1 MENIIA
7 IISQKMKLIIGDMTP
22 LSLQGIIRVRADD
35 VRDIG
40 LMEIDHS
47 VFTTQHRQRM
57 SVMQISFKLGIQ
69 GTQPLR
75 ENAKACGN
83 C

>member
-1 MENIIA
+1 MFA
-7 IISQKMKLIIGDMTP
+7 TL
-22 LSLQGIIRVRADD
+22 
-35 VRDIG
+35 G

-57 SVMQISFKLGIQ
+57 SVTQISFKLGIQ
-69 GTQPLR
+69 GRQLLK